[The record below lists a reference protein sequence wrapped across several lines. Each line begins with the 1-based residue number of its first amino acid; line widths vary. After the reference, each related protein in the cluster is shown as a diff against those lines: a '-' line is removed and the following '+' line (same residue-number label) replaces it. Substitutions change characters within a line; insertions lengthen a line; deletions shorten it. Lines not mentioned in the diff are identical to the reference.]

1 MLKRVKKNSIVSLL
15 TAYHISDRDGG
26 RDDDDDSEGS
36 ESYPSRTSWGAAY
49 SLGEKYP
56 FLFASRFGV
65 RAYDYWWGYTSAQ
78 IDLMVS
84 DQPLIVYKKEKK
96 RNADGSVKHTKKEMD
111 DLYDRWAARKAAEG
125 SMAGKKINLS
135 EWLRN

>member
-1 MLKRVKKNSIVSLL
+1 M
-15 TAYHISDRDGG
+15 
-26 RDDDDDSEGS
+26 
-36 ESYPSRTSWGAAY
+36 
-49 SLGEKYP
+49 
-56 FLFASRFGV
+56 

-96 RNADGSVKHTKKEMD
+96 CNADGSVKHTKKEMD

-125 SMAGKKINLS
+125 SMAGKKISLS